1 MESRRNHFS
10 VSLPIVNS
18 KVWWL
23 IVCWSQV
30 ACQLFSMLVSFY
42 SFNSFICLW
51 LCRVFI
57 AARGLSLLEVG
68 GATLLRCSGLSL
80 WRLSCGGA
88 QALGARAHLLWG
100 MGQTRVPCLGR
111 GIPLH
116 CASREVFSGL
126 VLPGLD
132 IRPALFASWSV
143 LLFPRGNLTNFLS
156 VSMAVDGY
164 H

>member
-88 QALGARAHLLWG
+88 QALGARARLLRRVGSFALGHGSDPCPLPWQRDSSPLCQQG
-100 MGQTRVPCLGR
+100 GFLRAGFTWIGHQTCFVCLLICPVVPTG
-111 GIPLH
+111 
-116 CASREVFSGL
+116 
-126 VLPGLD
+126 
-132 IRPALFASWSV
+132 
-143 LLFPRGNLTNFLS
+143 
-156 VSMAVDGY
+156 
-164 H
+164 

>member
-18 KVWWL
+18 EVWWL

-30 ACQLFSMLVSFY
+30 ACQFFSMLVSFY

-80 WRLSCGGA
+80 WQLSCAGA

-100 MGQTRVPCLGR
+100 MGRTRVPCLGR
-111 GIPLH
+111 GIPPH
-116 CASREVFSGL
+116 GASREVFSGWFYL
-126 VLPGLD
+126 AWTSDLLCLPPDLPCCSHGVIWKISFRCL
-132 IRPALFASWSV
+132 WQ
-143 LLFPRGNLTNFLS
+143 
-156 VSMAVDGY
+156 
-164 H
+164 